1 MIIEVTDNTE
11 QFYYINSDHV
21 GYIRKRKNYGTWK
34 IVLINGEHILT
45 DSQEA
50 VEQIIKAL
58 SDKIMVMRSGK
69 IIEFEDKEKV
79 FSKPK
84 DEYTKKLLSS
94 AYL

>member
-21 GYIRKRKNYGTWK
+21 VYIRKRKNYGTWK

-58 SDKIMVMRSGK
+58 SDKINAP
-69 IIEFEDKEKV
+69 E
-79 FSKPK
+79 
-84 DEYTKKLLSS
+84 LLCS
-94 AYL
+94 